1 MKVLD
6 HIKVM
11 FKSPIESVLEEEPIM
26 SAEEIHQAEL
36 QNQRELLQLQYR
48 QRLKIMQ
55 LKRQGAQIVYANQ
68 QEAALSIIREFIA
81 GKVWVV
87 LVAPPG
93 AGKTG
98 VILEVLRLLGEHI
111 DSKHQ
116 IHIKNMHVIT
126 GMSDTDWSKTMK
138 DGMLEALHTT
148 VHHRGELNKKL
159 NIETLRDG
167 ILITDECHVASQ
179 LNQTIDKKL
188 KDAGL
193 KNIDTLIAR
202 NMRMLD
208 VSATPEGVLS
218 DLKNWRDHTALVVL
232 NPDEKYKGF
241 KTMKSE
247 SRLRSAADYN
257 LEKPENAKELLKLFQ
272 ERYKNC
278 PQKKYF
284 AFRVYSANARANVV
298 TACQE
303 LGWEFEDHDSSNRVE
318 DIDRV
323 METAPNKHKVFFVK
337 GFWRASK
344 RLVRKHVGGT
354 YESMTSKPDDTS
366 KSQGLTARFCNTF
379 DWEGEQ
385 ERVELR
391 PLHFDDVES
400 IDRYLD
406 WWSASC
412 DYKEA
417 AYKAPRL
424 RSDGE
429 GVVKHPKTKAH
440 PASIVGVDAIEED
453 PIVISRPQTPPRQR
467 AAPTVPKINRG
478 GYIRRHRD
486 FTTLEDAKAHYI
498 ARFGSETGFAAK
510 PHKCQDTGKFM
521 CSFSNVKSAVLTVE
535 EVRSHLATG
544 NLWGAHQTK
553 LEDREDPC
561 PQIGTVK
568 IGYNGDIPTFFLCV
582 QSKTQFEL

>member
-1 MKVLD
+1 
-6 HIKVM
+6 M
-11 FKSPIESVLEEEPIM
+11 FKSPITSVLQEEPIM
-26 SAEEIHQAEL
+26 SAEQIHQAEL
-36 QNQRELLQLQYR
+36 ENQRELLQLQYR
-48 QRLKIMQ
+48 QRLKLMQ
-55 LKRQGAQIVYANQ
+55 LKRQGAQIVYVNQ
-68 QEAALSIIREFIA
+68 EEAALSIIREFIA
-81 GKVWVV
+81 GKIWVV

-111 DSKHQ
+111 DPKHQ

-126 GMSDTDWSKTMK
+126 GMSDTDWAKTMK
-138 DGMLEALHTT
+138 DGMLEALHST
-148 VHHRGELNKKL
+148 VHHRGELNKKV

-179 LNQTIDKKL
+179 QNQTIDKKL

-193 KNIDTLIAR
+193 KNIETLRAR

-218 DLKNWRDHTALVVL
+218 DLKNWRDHTSLVVL

-241 KTMKSE
+241 QTMKDE
-247 SRLRSAADYN
+247 SRLRSAADYD
-257 LEKPENAKELLKLFQ
+257 LENSEKAKDLLKLFQ

-278 PQKKYF
+278 AQKKYF
-284 AFRVYSANARANVV
+284 AFRVYSSKARANVV
-298 TACQE
+298 TACHE
-303 LGWEFEDHDSSNRVE
+303 LGWEFENHDSSDRVE

-354 YESMTSKPDDTS
+354 YESMTVKPDDTS

-379 DWEGEQ
+379 IWEDEQ
-385 ERVELR
+385 TKQELR

-400 IDRYLD
+400 INRYLE
-406 WWSASC
+406 WWSSNC

-429 GVVKHPKTKAH
+429 GSVKHPKTKAN
-440 PASIVGVDAIEED
+440 PASIFGVDAIEED

-467 AAPTVPKINRG
+467 AAPTVPKINRAS
-478 GYIRRHRD
+478 YIRKHRE
-486 FTTLEDAKAHYI
+486 FTTLEDSKAYYI
-498 ARFGSETGFAAK
+498 TRFGSETGFAAK
-510 PHKCQDTGKFM
+510 PHKCPDTGKFM
-521 CSFSNVKSAVLTVE
+521 CSFSNIKSAVLTVE
-535 EVRSHLATG
+535 QVRSHIATG

-553 LEDREDPC
+553 LEDLEDPC
-561 PQIGTVK
+561 SQIGTVK
-568 IGYNGDIPTFFLCV
+568 VGYNGNIATYFLCV
-582 QSKTQFEL
+582 QSKTQFDL